1 MSISNNLMLNKKIID
16 EYDKEKMYLIFDK
29 WPEIAKK
36 AFESNC
42 IPINFDNINHIVFA
56 GMGGS
61 GAIGDMFSS
70 ILSKSKI
77 HLNVVKGY
85 SLPKTVD
92 SKTLVI
98 VVSVSGNTAETMSVL
113 DGANKIGSK
122 IIAFTSGGK
131 MQEYCIEN
139 QIEYR
144 IIEQLHSP
152 RASFTLFLYTILKVL
167 HLTLDIKKSDILES
181 IKELDK
187 TKKEISSLNLTSQNP
202 ALNLAKWIKNI
213 PVIYYPYGL
222 ESAAIRFKNVI
233 QENIKIHAIAE
244 DIVEAC
250 HNGIVSW
257 EKESNVNPILIQG
270 KDDYMKTK
278 ERWGIIKE
286 YFNENKIE
294 YIEINSIEG
303 SILSKLINLIY
314 ILDYSSIY
322 KAILMKTNP
331 TPVKAIQTI
340 KEKINEKEK

>member
-16 EYDKEKMYLIFDK
+16 EYDKEKMYSIFDK

-222 ESAAIRFKNVI
+222 ESAAIRFKNSL
-233 QENIKIHAIAE
+233 QENAKSHAMTE
-244 DIVEAC
+244 DIIEIC
-250 HNGIVSW
+250 HNGVVCW
-257 EKESNVNPILIQG
+257 ERKSEIHPIIIEG
-270 KDDYMKTK
+270 KNDHVKTK
-278 ERWGIIKE
+278 ERWKILKE
-286 YFNENKIE
+286 YFNLN
-294 YIEINSIEG
+294 EINYWEISSTEG
-303 SILSKLINLIY
+303 SILTKLINLIY
-314 ILDYSSIY
+314 LLDYATIYLSILNE
-322 KAILMKTNP
+322 IDP
-331 TPVKAIQTI
+331 SPVKSIEFI
-340 KEKINEKEK
+340 KKKL